1 MTPWVLRIILAN
13 VVLFFLQQTTPPLT
27 EQLILVPALALVR
40 PWTIITYM
48 FLHASTGHIFFNML
62 SFWFFGPR
70 LEAQLG
76 GRAFLGLYVT
86 SGIMGALLSFFFAP
100 HGAVLG
106 ASGAVFGVL
115 LGYAW
120 FWPRDKMLIW
130 GVLPVEARWMV
141 IAMTVLALF
150 GGFGYG
156 QVGIAHF
163 AHLGGFAGGYLFLK
177 LLERRRGAA
186 RANFRRRVA
195 PPAPRL
201 ETASGAM
208 DRWRKIPREQLHEVN
223 RDELDRIL
231 DKISAQGIAN
241 LTPGEREFLDRF
253 SARH

>member
-1 MTPWVLRIILAN
+1 VTPWVLRLILAN
-13 VVLFFLQQTTPPLT
+13 VALYFLQQTTPAVT
-27 EQLILVPALALVR
+27 DALILVPALVLSR
-40 PWTIITYM
+40 PWTLLTYM
-48 FLHASTGHIFFNML
+48 FLHGSASHIFFNML

-70 LEAQLG
+70 LESQLG
-76 GRAFLGLYVT
+76 GRAFLGLYFT
-86 SGIMGALLSFFFAP
+86 SGIMGAVLSFFFAP
-100 HGAVLG
+100 HSPVLG

-120 FWPRDKMLIW
+120 FWPHDKMLIW

-141 IAMTVLALF
+141 VAMTLLSLF

-156 QVGIAHF
+156 DGGIAHF

-177 LLERRRGAA
+177 LLERQRGAA
-186 RANFRRRVA
+186 RASFRKQGA

-201 ETASGAM
+201 ETAAGAM

-231 DKISAQGIAN
+231 DKISANGIGS

-253 SARH
+253 SSRH